1 METHIT
7 GLVALSF
14 VWSDGFKH
22 AEIDSRCVWGSS
34 CQNVHGK
41 LPWGCLEHEAQILLL
56 LWRGC
61 GWLLCRWP
69 DPEPASVLPFSEI
82 TQF

>member
-1 METHIT
+1 METHTT

-14 VWSDGFKH
+14 VWSDGFID

-41 LPWGCLEHEAQILLL
+41 LPRGCLEHDATNPVVIAVERVWMAPLQV
-56 LWRGC
+56 
-61 GWLLCRWP
+61 
-69 DPEPASVLPFSEI
+69 A
-82 TQF
+82 